1 MVIFFGLTNSLVTF
15 QMTMNNLLRDIIE
28 VEDVAVF
35 INDVMVR
42 TEIEEGHDDIVK
54 KGLQK
59 IICL

>member
-1 MVIFFGLTNSLVTF
+1 MFFGLTNSLVTF

-28 VEDVAVF
+28 VEDVVVF
-35 INDVMVR
+35 INDVIVR
-42 TEIEEGHDDIVK
+42 TEIEEGHDNIVK